1 MIRRPPRSTRTD
13 TRFPSSTLFRSLLV
27 IDQHLDVAS
36 QELTG
41 LLQGIEPESGSADCD
56 DVEAPVTLFLD
67 LGQLEDAAD
76 PVQRLAAS
84 LTHLVALSD
93 RAGAEDSLRRL
104 WVAQK
109 PVDHGQI
116 AILEVPTPH
125 GAPREQRS
133 RKHTGWQES
142 GRT

>member
-41 LLQGIEPESGSADCD
+41 RLQGIEPESGSADCD

-93 RAGAEDSLRRL
+93 RAGAEDALRRI
-104 WVAQK
+104 WVAQQL
-109 PVDHGQI
+109 VDQGPL
-116 AILEVPTPH
+116 AILEDPKRH
-125 GAPREQRS
+125 GDPQI
-133 RKHTGWQES
+133 
-142 GRT
+142 GR